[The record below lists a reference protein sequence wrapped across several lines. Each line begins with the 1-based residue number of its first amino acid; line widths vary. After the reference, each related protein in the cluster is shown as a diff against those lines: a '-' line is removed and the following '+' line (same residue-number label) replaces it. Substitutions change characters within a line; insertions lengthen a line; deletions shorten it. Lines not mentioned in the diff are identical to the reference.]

1 MVTSIR
7 ISAIIL
13 AVAAIVGWRIDA
25 RLAKTRAE
33 ENVLVAEAARL
44 GISADDTQPARKVR
58 PSPAESEQEAK
69 QLAVAYI
76 ALPKAKQRIVI
87 PSVEYGTDVERQ
99 IATLDTSQLKIF
111 LADVLAAM
119 ELDGTIVP
127 ERVNSLLTNLARIDP
142 RSALDLF
149 TKHAS
154 VCRKDLSSN
163 VVSTALGVWAKD
175 DPVAAAEWVKEN
187 AGEFPEALSGQSLSN
202 VFYWAAEKDPRLAF
216 TLLASMGLNNSHT
229 FSALGDIVA
238 AATTDEQ
245 RNATLAAL
253 REYREVH
260 KNDKEARQVADQMV
274 GYFAW
279 GFKKD
284 GFDAG
289 SKWLASANLTPNE
302 FDRFCGELT
311 LNYNGNEHA
320 QWIEWIGG
328 HAPPGKGDQQIIN
341 LIGGWTEQDY
351 EAAGKWLAST
361 PEGPAKNAAIRGY
374 ALTIFPQDRETA
386 MQWIMTLPPDERR
399 EKTLQFILVSK
410 LQNDPEA
417 AAAFKAEH
425 GLK

>member
-1 MVTSIR
+1 MVTSLR

-25 RLAKTRAE
+25 RLARTRAE
-33 ENVLVAEAARL
+33 ENVLAAEAARL
-44 GISADDTQPARKVR
+44 GISAGDTHPARKVR
-58 PSPAESEQEAK
+58 PSRTARAQEAK

-119 ELDGTIVP
+119 ELDRTIVP

-154 VCRKDLSSN
+154 VCRKDLGSD

-202 VFYWAAEKDPRLAF
+202 VFYWATEKDPRLAF
-216 TLLASMGLNNSHT
+216 TLLATMGLNDSHT
-229 FSALGDIVA
+229 FSALCAIVNA
-238 AATTDEQ
+238 AATDEQ
-245 RNATLAAL
+245 RNATLASL

-260 KNDKEARQVADQMV
+260 KNDKEARQVADQIV
-274 GYFAW
+274 GNFSRP
-279 GFKKD
+279 FEKD
-284 GFDAG
+284 GFEAG
-289 SKWLASANLTPNE
+289 CKWLASAKLTPKE
-302 FDRFCGELT
+302 LDRFCGELT
-311 LNYNGNEHA
+311 RNYDGEERI

-328 HAPPGKGDQQIIN
+328 NLPSDRGDQHIIN

-351 EAAGKWLAST
+351 EAAGKWLTAASD
-361 PEGPAKNAAIRGY
+361 GPTKNAAIRGY
-374 ALTIFPQDRETA
+374 ALTIFEHDPA
-386 MQWIMTLPPDERR
+386 VSMQWIKTLPPGEQRQN
-399 EKTLQFILVSK
+399 TLRYIHDNY